1 MPPQRGAQKQQEQP
15 QAAPTEDVVRPV
27 AKPKPEPKSKLE
39 PEPKSESKLEES
51 KPKSEAKLT
60 PALAGQHVDAAVKVF
75 GGDDPI
81 SGVAKVFNQ
90 VASTLANVHP
100 YAQAA
105 LGILTS
111 FSLLFMNQAN
121 LDRAV
126 SDPLDTVGIVYEG
139 LMQENRISNLDEVA
153 LAAKIARAISDP
165 VNFIINYST
174 ARSFWKSCALV
185 TFGS

>member
-1 MPPQRGAQKQQEQP
+1 MASLGGLVRMRRFFRRSDQDSSVAIMAEVTDTQAGGVLQVAPDQDVCDLPHPVNATMLSGSTNRPPQRGAQKQQEQP

-90 VASTLANVHP
+90 VASTLANVS
-100 YAQAA
+100 
-105 LGILTS
+105 I
-111 FSLLFMNQAN
+111 SLFASRQ
-121 LDRAV
+121 
-126 SDPLDTVGIVYEG
+126 
-139 LMQENRISNLDEVA
+139 
-153 LAAKIARAISDP
+153 
-165 VNFIINYST
+165 
-174 ARSFWKSCALV
+174 
-185 TFGS
+185 